1 MTLSNFMLNPAM
13 KGEFPYREPVKN
25 YIAAAI
31 KARANSSS
39 TAVAVKIGRY

>member
-13 KGEFPYREPVKN
+13 KDGFPYREPVKN

-31 KARANSSS
+31 KARANFSS